1 MTFAEVYLAHDAK
14 LLFEHTAHL
23 FFVKPTTPFPFLK
36 NNPKGINDFEVG
48 TIGDIASFVHL
59 LHFPVKEPARMASA
73 LKHLE
78 AMVALSRESWK
89 SYLAETD
96 DDHEWIPNPK
106 QNTVMPDGQSY
117 RRDGQGLARIPRR
130 GGGDPRR

>member
-1 MTFAEVYLAHDAK
+1 MHDAT

-36 NNPKGINDFEVG
+36 HDPKAINGLDAGFF
-48 TIGDIASFVHL
+48 GDVASFVHL
-59 LHFPVKEPARMASA
+59 LHVPVKEPARMGSA

-89 SYLAETD
+89 LYLAETD

-106 QNTVMPDGQSY
+106 QNQSCPVV
-117 RRDGQGLARIPRR
+117 RLPAKWSRDARFPR
-130 GGGDPRR
+130 